1 MTMDIG
7 GLEWRRPKETSRPVS
22 TATAQTCLF
31 TLATLPRAGLSVS
44 RSEGEGDEDAASS
57 VTTWLPLHRKP
68 IIPPRRN
75 HKGRI
80 ATLPLEGR
88 KHSKTSIAKRET
100 CQVPSNSPIS
110 SANSANRP
118 SDCPKTAH
126 NHHLSTI
133 HPMQCL
139 ADPSPSSLSLPVFLS
154 SNSESFVSI
163 PNAKETTPFKHKC
176 ISESGTLPA
185 SWFYNTVP
193 GTASGKGVLTPALP
207 FTPLFFAL
215 DTIHQSPPG
224 WYRGAFAPPREG
236 LIHVESY
243 SPSPLCS
250 TLDLTSTRAMS
261 VGVRTESTASPNKS
275 SQPAHRHPKTSS
287 RLSGPP
293 AFPKSGTGDT
303 PTIPGSTSPNSV
315 SFAYC
320 AILSHVASLTFS
332 LHRTAPRPTG
342 LTN

>member
-1 MTMDIG
+1 MTTDIG
-7 GLEWRRPKETSRPVS
+7 GREWRRSKETSRPVP

-31 TLATLPRAGLSVS
+31 TLSTLPRAGLSVS
-44 RSEGEGDEDAASS
+44 RSEGEDDEDAASS
-57 VTTWLPLHRKP
+57 VTTWLPLHLKP

-110 SANSANRP
+110 SANSANRTVRHTV
-118 SDCPKTAH
+118 SGR
-126 NHHLSTI
+126 
-133 HPMQCL
+133 
-139 ADPSPSSLSLPVFLS
+139 LPTLCY
-154 SNSESFVSI
+154 
-163 PNAKETTPFKHKC
+163 ARQDKY
-176 ISESGTLPA
+176 ISGSGTLPA
-185 SWFYNTVP
+185 SWFYYAVP
-193 GTASGKGVLTPALP
+193 GTASGKGVMTPALP
-207 FTPLFFAL
+207 STLLFFAL

-261 VGVRTESTASPNKS
+261 VGVRYR
-275 SQPAHRHPKTSS
+275 HR
-287 RLSGPP
+287 
-293 AFPKSGTGDT
+293 
-303 PTIPGSTSPNSV
+303 
-315 SFAYC
+315 
-320 AILSHVASLTFS
+320 
-332 LHRTAPRPTG
+332 
-342 LTN
+342 